1 MGKLTAASAK
11 AALRTP
17 GRYRDG
23 DGLMLY
29 VREPGKASWVARLQS
44 EGKRRDYGLG
54 SYELVSLAE
63 AREKARSYK
72 RELLAG
78 RDPLALSRPP
88 EGMTRLFKETAL
100 EFIEAKVSK
109 GSRARE
115 RARLENHAFPKL
127 GKLQLQSIDAN
138 AIADCLAPIWQRK
151 PETARKVREFIIR
164 TLRFGRPDGALLI
177 GNLARAITD
186 RLPNQP
192 PRGNFAAMDYR
203 DLPALMAKLETKGGM
218 GALAVR
224 ATILTA
230 ARSGSVRNATWKEL
244 DLENAVWSIPSEH
257 MKMRR
262 PHRIPL
268 SAEAIAVFREAAS
281 TRRPDSELIFPSRN
295 SGPLSDMTLTKALRD
310 LGERATVH
318 GLRSTFEDWTA
329 EQTSLPREIR
339 RAALA
344 HKVENEVEAAYLR
357 TDFFDKRRGLM
368 DAWASFATSKETAQV
383 IELKSSLAR

>member
-1 MGKLTAASAK
+1 
-11 AALRTP
+11 
-17 GRYRDG
+17 
-23 DGLMLY
+23 MLY

-63 AREKARSYK
+63 AREKTRTYK

-88 EGMTRLFKETAL
+88 DGMTRLFKEVAL
-100 EFIEAKVSK
+100 EFIETKVSK

-138 AIADCLAPIWQRK
+138 AIADCLAPIWQKK

-177 GNLARAITD
+177 GNLAKAVSD
-186 RLPNQP
+186 RLPAQP

-203 DLPALMAKLETKGGM
+203 DVPALMAKLEVKSGI

-230 ARSGSVRNATWKEL
+230 ARSGTIREATWEEL
-244 DLENAVWSIPSEH
+244 DLENAVWSIPGEH

-268 SAEAIAVFREAAS
+268 SAEAVAVFREAAGI
-281 TRRPDSELIFPSRN
+281 RRADSRLIFPSRT
-295 SGPLSDMTLTKALRD
+295 GGALSDMTLTKALRD

-318 GLRSTFEDWTA
+318 GFRSAFEDWAA
-329 EQTSLPREIR
+329 EQTSQPREIR

-368 DAWASFATSKETAQV
+368 DAWGRYATGKEAGQV
-383 IELKSSLAR
+383 IDLKTSHSI